1 MSKFVLE
8 ILTAVRQ
15 VASRARVTRAVLCS
29 AAAPPHARPNSA
41 FTASASCAIGGDSG
55 GVGRVTVALMPPKP
69 PSAEKDLVEGFL
81 EWGTGYALN
90 NLARAQDNDGFA
102 AVVEQLQV
110 GCGGV
115 GCITR

>member
-1 MSKFVLE
+1 
-8 ILTAVRQ
+8 
-15 VASRARVTRAVLCS
+15 
-29 AAAPPHARPNSA
+29 
-41 FTASASCAIGGDSG
+41 
-55 GVGRVTVALMPPKP
+55 MPPKP

-102 AVVEQLQV
+102 SVVEQLQV

-115 GCITR
+115 GCVAVVGRAKGGVAALCFVWRQLVASARVLFFVHPAASCFNSFVLIF